1 VAYFVKNRDKMT
13 VVLKN
18 GNKLSI
24 DETMEEVEQ
33 WIDYTVFVKVN
44 PRYIVAMDAI
54 VSYRPVEDTEDAI
67 TIKVNPAPDEEIY
80 SEGNDA
86 KLLKALLS
94 SEKPKE

>member
-1 VAYFVKNRDKMT
+1 MKNRDKMS

-24 DETMEEVEQ
+24 DESMEEVEQ

-44 PRYIVAMDAI
+44 PRYIVAMNAL
-54 VSYRPVEDTEDAI
+54 VSYRPVEGGDDAI

-86 KLLKALLS
+86 KIVKALLQGG
-94 SEKPKE
+94 KPEE